1 MFGHQLELDLRSMTP
16 MDMVKEFVK
25 TSGQVP
31 NPTMSAKLID
41 EEYYEWEYSNELQ
54 LPEFRKHFMEEYSG
68 ENELKELADLVYVVY
83 GYANARGWDLDMAL
97 LRVHDNNMGRMYQDD
112 GTILRRDDGKVI
124 KNKNYPKVQ
133 LGDLV

>member
-1 MFGHQLELDLRSMTP
+1 MFEQHQLEMDLPVVYDERDMTP

-31 NPTMSAKLID
+31 NPTMSAQLIK
-41 EEYYEWEYSNELQ
+41 EEYNEL
-54 LPEFRKHFMEEYSG
+54 LDEWHKANRG
-68 ENELKELADLVYVVY
+68 NELKELADLVYVVY

-97 LRVHDNNMGRMYQDD
+97 LRVHDNNMGRMHQED

-124 KNKNYPKVQ
+124 KNKSYPKVQ